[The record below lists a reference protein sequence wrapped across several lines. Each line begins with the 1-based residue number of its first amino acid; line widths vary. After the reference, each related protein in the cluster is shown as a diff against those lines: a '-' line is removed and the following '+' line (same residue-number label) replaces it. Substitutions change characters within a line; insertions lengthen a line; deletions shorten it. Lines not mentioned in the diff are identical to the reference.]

1 MIRPSSWLPLGILA
15 LLVALTWWLDQLVQP
30 PQARPDAKLRHDPDL
45 IVENF
50 SARKF
55 GADGATLYTLEAR
68 KMVHY
73 PDDDSA
79 LLERLGF
86 EAREPKQP
94 RVTIASDGGR
104 LLEGGDKVWFEGNVV
119 MVREADGR
127 FGPSRLST
135 ERLLV
140 LPDAGV
146 ARATTPVL
154 LENPGAR
161 VEASG
166 LELNNQT
173 RILKLDRVR
182 ATYLPGPRRR

>member
-1 MIRPSSWLPLGILA
+1 MVRPSSWLPLGILG

-30 PQARPDAKLRHDPDL
+30 KGIRADAKLRHDPDL

-55 GADGATLYTLEAR
+55 GEDGRTLYTLTAR

-79 LLERLGF
+79 LMDKLALESF
-86 EAREPKQP
+86 EPGQP
-94 RVTIASDGGR
+94 RVTVASDKGR
-104 LLEGGDKVWFEGNVV
+104 LLEGGDKIWFEGNVV
-119 MVREADGR
+119 LVREADER
-127 FGPSRLST
+127 YEASTVTT

-146 ARATTPVL
+146 ARTTGPVL
-154 LENPGAR
+154 MVNPEAR

-173 RILKLDRVR
+173 RILKLDHVR
-182 ATYLPGPRRR
+182 AILKPRR

>member
-1 MIRPSSWLPLGILA
+1 VVRPSSWLPLGVLG

-30 PQARPDAKLRHDPDL
+30 AGDRGNAKQRHDPDL
-45 IVENF
+45 IVEDF

-55 GADGATLYTLEAR
+55 GEDGRTLYTLAAR

-79 LLERLGF
+79 LVDKIGIEAF
-86 EAREPKQP
+86 EPGQP
-94 RVTIASDGGR
+94 RMTVNSDRGR
-104 LLEGGDKVWFEGNVV
+104 MLEGGDQIWFEGNVV
-119 MVREADGR
+119 LVREADER
-127 FGPSRLST
+127 YEAST
-135 ERLLV
+135 VTTEKLLV
-140 LPDAGV
+140 LPDSGV
-146 ARATTPVL
+146 ARTTDPVL
-154 LENPGAR
+154 MVNPEAR

-182 ATYLPGPRRR
+182 ATLKPRR

>member
-1 MIRPSSWLPLGILA
+1 MIRPSSWLPLGVLGM
-15 LLVALTWWLDQLVQP
+15 LVALTWWLDQLVQP
-30 PQARPDAKLRHDPDL
+30 TPERSDGRMRHDPDL
-45 IVENF
+45 VVENF

-55 GADGATLYTLEAR
+55 GEDGRTLYTLAAR

-73 PDDDSA
+73 PDDNSA
-79 LLERLGF
+79 LLEKLGF
-86 EAREPKQP
+86 EAYEPRQP

-104 LLEGGDKVWFEGNVV
+104 LLEGGDEVWFEGNVV
-119 MVREADGR
+119 LVREADKR
-127 FGPSRLST
+127 YEASRLTT

-146 ARATTPVL
+146 ARTTGPVL
-154 LENPGAR
+154 LENPAAR

-173 RILKLDRVR
+173 RIMKLDRVR
-182 ATYLPGPRRR
+182 ATYKPRR

>member
-1 MIRPSSWLPLGILA
+1 MVRPSSWLPLGL
-15 LLVALTWWLDQLVQP
+15 LGVLVAVTWWLDQLVQP
-30 PQARPDAKLRHDPDL
+30 QPARGDAKLRHDPDL

-50 SARKF
+50 NARKF
-55 GADGATLYTLEAR
+55 GEDGRTLYTLVAR

-79 LLERLGF
+79 LLERIGF
-86 EAREPKQP
+86 EAFEPRQP
-94 RVTIASDGGR
+94 RVTIRSETGR
-104 LLEGGDKVWFEGNVV
+104 MLEGGDRIWFEGNVV
-119 MVREADGR
+119 MVREADGKYDE
-127 FGPSRLST
+127 SRLTT

-146 ARATTPVL
+146 ARTTGPVL

-161 VEASG
+161 VEAAG

-173 RILKLDRVR
+173 RVLRLDRVR
-182 ATYLPGPRRR
+182 ATYKPRR

>member
-1 MIRPSSWLPLGILA
+1 VFRPSSWLPLGILA

-30 PQARPDAKLRHDPDL
+30 SGVRANAKMRHDPDL

-55 GADGATLYTLEAR
+55 GEDGRTLYTLAAR

-79 LLERLGF
+79 LLEDLDF
-86 EAREPKQP
+86 EAHEPRQP

-104 LLEGGDKVWFEGNVV
+104 LLEGGDKVWFEGSVV

-127 FGPSRLST
+127 YGPSRLT
-135 ERLLV
+135 TDRLLV

-146 ARATTPVL
+146 ARTTRPVL
-154 LENPGAR
+154 LENPEAR

-182 ATYLPGPRRR
+182 ATYKPKSLR

>member
-1 MIRPSSWLPLGILA
+1 MVRPSSWLPLGILA

-30 PQARPDAKLRHDPDL
+30 AGARANGRMRHDPDL
-45 IVENF
+45 VVENF

-79 LLERLGF
+79 LLETLGF
-86 EAREPKQP
+86 EAQEPRQP
-94 RVTIASDGGR
+94 RVSIASDGGR
-104 LLEGGDKVWFEGNVV
+104 LLEGGEKVWFEGNVV

-146 ARATTPVL
+146 ARTTTPVL
-154 LENPGAR
+154 LENPGSR
-161 VEASG
+161 VEASR

-173 RILKLDRVR
+173 RVLKLERVR
-182 ATYLPGPRRR
+182 ATYMPRPRR

>member
-1 MIRPSSWLPLGILA
+1 M
-15 LLVALTWWLDQLVQP
+15 LVALTWWLDQLVQP
-30 PQARPDAKLRHDPDL
+30 EGTRAGAAKRHDPDL

-55 GADGATLYTLEAR
+55 GEDGRTLYTLAAR

-79 LLERLGF
+79 QLEKIDF
-86 EAREPKQP
+86 EAYEPRQP
-94 RVTIASDGGR
+94 RVTIASQRGR

-119 MVREADGR
+119 LVREADER
-127 FGPSRLST
+127 YEASRLTT

-140 LPDAGV
+140 LPDSGV
-146 ARATTPVL
+146 ARTTGPVL
-154 LENPGAR
+154 LENPAAR

-173 RILKLDRVR
+173 RILRLDRVR
-182 ATYLPGPRRR
+182 ATYKPRR

>member
-1 MIRPSSWLPLGILA
+1 MVRPSSWLPLGVLGM
-15 LLVALTWWLDQLVQP
+15 LVALTWWLDQLVQP
-30 PQARPDAKLRHDPDL
+30 EGRRGDAKLRHDPDL

-50 SARKF
+50 RARKF
-55 GADGATLYTLEAR
+55 GEDGRTLYTLAAR

-79 LLERLGF
+79 LLERIGF
-86 EAREPKQP
+86 EAFEPRQP
-94 RVTIASDGGR
+94 RVTIASETGR

-119 MVREADGR
+119 LVREADGR
-127 FGPSRLST
+127 YEASRLTT

-140 LPDAGV
+140 LPDSGV
-146 ARATTPVL
+146 ARTTGPVL
-154 LENPGAR
+154 LENPAAR

-182 ATYLPGPRRR
+182 ATYKPRR